1 MSPQTLHRSLHTTQ
15 QQIPSTAQVECDPS
29 GPKPLPGA
37 TIARMAYI
45 GDVDGFRRIST
56 DFDGFRRISTDF
68 DGPMA
73 YQHFGVVTA
82 SKSVP
87 DHLDYTLVDFCKAPY
102 HPLKI

>member
-56 DFDGFRRISTDF
+56 DFDG
-68 DGPMA
+68 PMA